1 MENNYNI
8 SHKEANVRRFSEST
22 PDLCSSNIDVNFNME
37 DRSTSSNSSLGPT
50 SAFSYADAERS
61 PKVIK
66 DLDRESTL
74 NDYIASHMVP
84 LPDLSNA
91 MTESEDDDNASI
103 SSSILIEGN
112 WEDNWLFRK
121 KRPSITTSMTGSI
134 GMLIPAPKDDVRAQ
148 IGDKTTDEISDL
160 SEMESDTDDSS
171 LKIYSSLDPRSDR
184 ILNKHLIGGQNTKGI
199 LDELIETASLVS
211 NTSLPRSESNYFE
224 TMNKHVLEVAS
235 KTEAFNSCIASNS
248 PQEEEIKLKSKPKN
262 YYEDHLTPETENNSL
277 SGSIAEREYKKWYNA
292 VEMPNNPYSPEA
304 LERRISGSQE
314 RFIDLPNIN
323 SSTNKNVITITETTK
338 AEEDSEN
345 EHRSDIG
352 YKRYSRDYYINADNT
367 PKVSPKHQI
376 HRNDRRKRLSSGCS
390 DEHIADTGTKE
401 VNSYGKNAYKSIPL
415 YSDHSD
421 CHWIL
426 STPVRRSSSL
436 KCINHRSPQ
445 KSFYNFTPNAASTVP
460 TYYKILPPQ
469 PRSFTSASHYDN
481 LDRIHLQTT
490 KLQNDSY
497 KCTSLISNKTR
508 HNEYENKD
516 GSFDIDDKID
526 LDYCID
532 DKRSQLSW
540 RSASVA
546 TNYSETLP
554 KRRTLSSLSYY
565 NNSIDTSLNS
575 SKFNNLILSNSN
587 ILSQFEKQLLH
598 KDLKRNSFRAI
609 SSTTKDF
616 VMNPLYE
623 RENIRTANADSIN
636 SKNRANILTEGV
648 SDDQIDSGVDSFLHC
663 FAETD
668 TYSGNTSLFK

>member
-1 MENNYNI
+1 MDFTLGLITGAYVVFALIVFYIVYIIEVKLDLPGIMNNHAVHQHSVGLNNNQTNENILTKFPEISQTRLRHMVESIIAEMLATPNLSNVNVSELELNTHKNGNGRPQHCHRYRTEHYFEPRAYQDFLTTTVLNKI

-277 SGSIAEREYKKWYNA
+277 SDQ
-292 VEMPNNPYSPEA
+292 
-304 LERRISGSQE
+304 L
-314 RFIDLPNIN
+314 
-323 SSTNKNVITITETTK
+323 
-338 AEEDSEN
+338 
-345 EHRSDIG
+345 RSDINRARKSTQTTTESNIDAYNNDQG
-352 YKRYSRDYYINADNT
+352 ISHTNKCNNSFINTTNLTNGSYPNLTPCTKSNGKQGQHFIYNSNYERDNHGEEDD
-367 PKVSPKHQI
+367 V
-376 HRNDRRKRLSSGCS
+376 
-390 DEHIADTGTKE
+390 
-401 VNSYGKNAYKSIPL
+401 IPL
-415 YSDHSD
+415 
-421 CHWIL
+421 
-426 STPVRRSSSL
+426 R
-436 KCINHRSPQ
+436 K
-445 KSFYNFTPNAASTVP
+445 FVP
-460 TYYKILPPQ
+460 
-469 PRSFTSASHYDN
+469 
-481 LDRIHLQTT
+481 
-490 KLQNDSY
+490 
-497 KCTSLISNKTR
+497 
-508 HNEYENKD
+508 
-516 GSFDIDDKID
+516 
-526 LDYCID
+526 
-532 DKRSQLSW
+532 
-540 RSASVA
+540 
-546 TNYSETLP
+546 
-554 KRRTLSSLSYY
+554 
-565 NNSIDTSLNS
+565 
-575 SKFNNLILSNSN
+575 
-587 ILSQFEKQLLH
+587 
-598 KDLKRNSFRAI
+598 
-609 SSTTKDF
+609 
-616 VMNPLYE
+616 
-623 RENIRTANADSIN
+623 
-636 SKNRANILTEGV
+636 
-648 SDDQIDSGVDSFLHC
+648 
-663 FAETD
+663 
-668 TYSGNTSLFK
+668 GNTM